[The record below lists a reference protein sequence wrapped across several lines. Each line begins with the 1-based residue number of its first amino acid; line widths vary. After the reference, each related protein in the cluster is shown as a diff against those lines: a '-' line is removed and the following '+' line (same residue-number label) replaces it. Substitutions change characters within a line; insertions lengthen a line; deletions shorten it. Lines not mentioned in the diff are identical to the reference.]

1 MSLSPKKNNITI
13 AITAT
18 ANAVAVAEHVMYM
31 MLSLS
36 KGVVSHD
43 NAVRKGLFKK
53 GIADI
58 QTLELNGKEVSYN
71 NLLDVDSAVNLITEF
86 NTTTFA
92 ILKHNNTCG
101 IASRKNLVEAWK
113 DALAGDPTSAF
124 GGVLI
129 TNKEVCL
136 ETAMEID
143 KIFYEVLI
151 APKFTTEALKIL
163 KKNSINILIHY
174 YI

>member
-1 MSLSPKKNNITI
+1 MRN
-13 AITAT
+13 
-18 ANAVAVAEHVMYM
+18 
-31 MLSLS
+31 
-36 KGVVSHD
+36 
-43 NAVRKGLFKK
+43 R
-53 GIADI
+53 
-58 QTLELNGKEVSYN
+58 
-71 NLLDVDSAVNLITEF
+71 
-86 NTTTFA
+86 
-92 ILKHNNTCG
+92 
-101 IASRKNLVEAWK
+101 SRKNLVEAWK

-163 KKNSINILIHY
+163 KKKNKRIILQQKKITLPNKQLRSILNVILHKEKDLKTDTIKDMKTVTKS
-174 YI
+174 IPSNKQLIDLVLLQKSANTLNQILFCCKKRTIMCKRCWANFQSGRS